1 MLKNLQFTRRD
12 VLVTG
17 FALLA
22 MFFGAGNLIFPPML
36 GLQSGDQ
43 LFWAALGFIVTGV
56 GLPLLGVTA
65 VAIAGGDLEYLANRV
80 HPTFSKIITTIS
92 LLCIGPLL
100 AIPRTAATTFEV
112 AIAPNISVSNH
123 QIPLFITTLV
133 FFALTLFFVLRPT
146 KILDSVGKLL
156 TPLMLIFL
164 AVIIFLGVTGPLAEP
179 GPSSYTTPF
188 ASGFLEGYNTMDAIA
203 SVIFGMIIVKGLRS
217 KGLKDNSQIV
227 RITII
232 SGFIAAAGLAIIY
245 LGLAYIGST
254 TGTLYPGDNHGG
266 MLIFISESFL
276 GTFGRALIGIVM
288 ALACLTTAIGL
299 IASCGEFFSRLSK
312 NRLSYNT
319 VSVIATIVSFVLAN
333 MGLANILKFS
343 VPLLVFVYP
352 IIISLVLLSLLNN
365 LFNGSRAVYVF
376 TVGVTVLFVV
386 AESIYNI
393 GNSFGVNLA
402 FINNALNMLPFYDI
416 GLGWVV
422 PVTLVLVLSM
432 IFLRGKVKEA

>member
-12 VLVTG
+12 ILVTG

-36 GLQSGDQ
+36 GLQSGDE
-43 LFWAALGFIVTGV
+43 LFWGGLGFIITGV

-65 VAIAGGDLEYLANRV
+65 VAFAGGDLEHLANRV
-80 HPTFSKIITTIS
+80 NPTFSKIITTIS

-112 AIAPNISVSNH
+112 AIAPNITANNTQLS
-123 QIPLFITTLV
+123 LLLTTLI
-133 FFALTLFFVLRPT
+133 FFTIALIFVLRPN
-146 KILDSVGKLL
+146 KILDSIGKFL

-164 AVIIFLGVTGPLAEP
+164 AVIIYLGVTGPLAEP
-179 GPSSYTTPF
+179 GPSTYANPF

-217 KGLKDNSQIV
+217 KGIKDNSQIV
-227 RITII
+227 KITVI
-232 SGFIAAAGLAIIY
+232 SGVIAASGLAVIY
-245 LGLAYIGST
+245 SGLAYIGAS
-254 TGTLYPGDNHGG
+254 TGTLFPGENHGE

-276 GTFGRALIGIVM
+276 GSFGRVVIGIVM

-319 VSVIATIVSFVLAN
+319 VSIITTVVSFALAN
-333 MGLANILKFS
+333 MGLENILKIS

-352 IIISLVLLSLLNN
+352 IIIALVLLSLLNN
-365 LFNGSRAVYVF
+365 LFRGRKIVYVL
-376 TVGVTVLFVV
+376 TVGVTVTFVV
-386 AESIYNI
+386 LESIYNI
-393 GNSFGVNLA
+393 GESVGVNLGL
-402 FINNALNMLPFYDI
+402 IDKMLSMLPFYDL

-422 PVTLVLVLSM
+422 PVALVMSLSM
-432 IFLRGKVKEA
+432 IFLRGETKQA